1 MRNHKQRPA
10 TGSRS
15 RLAAAAIAGAVAAC
29 LAAAGCSGAAPGTLL
44 GSGHPT
50 VGTATAVASHGPLT
64 GPPAD
69 LTGPPA
75 DPFAGTPAE
84 HWTDGAAGIV
94 LPPARPAGSFTTAQ
108 VKLAYEWTRKM
119 LIAGELD
126 KTTLD
131 GGTPSAFADL
141 LTSGDRKWFLDNLNL
156 KGKDKNGT
164 PLSSRAE
171 VVSFAPGSVQFVT
184 NVIRVHGTMSAQA
197 SSYKGVKVLDVRVNY
212 LFTYAVEP
220 PHHPEQWMRLVSET
234 GWLLQFGSWQGAATT
249 FEPWFSITDSAGIA
263 GNSCGNTDGFVHPFW
278 PGVVRHPSESGSG
291 VPVNP
296 YVPGQAKTATCQS
309 TTGT

>member
-1 MRNHKQRPA
+1 MRNHNQKPA
-10 TGSRS
+10 TGSRL
-15 RLAAAAIAGAVAAC
+15 RLAAAAVTGVVVTC
-29 LAAAGCSGAAPGTLL
+29 LAAAGCSGATPGTLL
-44 GSGHPT
+44 GSGHST
-50 VGTATAVASHGPLT
+50 AGTPAAVASHDPF
-64 GPPAD
+64 
-69 LTGPPA
+69 TGPPA

-94 LPPARPAGSFTTAQ
+94 PPPAKPTGSFTTAQ

-131 GGTPSAFADL
+131 GGTPSAFANL
-141 LTSGDRKWFLDNLNL
+141 LTSSDRKWFVDNLNL

-184 NVIRVHGTMSAQA
+184 NVIKVHGTMSAQA
-197 SSYKGVKVLDVRVNY
+197 SSFKGVKVLDVHVNY

-220 PHHPEQWMRLVSET
+220 PHHPEQWMRLVSEA

-249 FEPWFSITDSAGIA
+249 FEPWFSITDAAGIA

-291 VPVNP
+291 APKNP
-296 YVPGQAKTATCQS
+296 YVPGQPRTATCQS